1 LAPLPDGLER
11 LLAQGD
17 HHPRYTPADE
27 WALLA
32 LEGVARRATFG
43 SNPTR
48 RWRTSSASATNRR
61 FRRRKPSALSAE
73 AIGAEFRCLDLGD
86 YPLEVDR
93 AALEQLVALIHEVE
107 PDVILTHTAE
117 DPFNPDHPV
126 AHEAVKK
133 ARMLASGAGVQSGF
147 KTIKPPVLYAF
158 EPHQPELCGFMPN
171 TFVDITPVFEQKK
184 RAMEA
189 IASQT
194 YLQKYYAE
202 LAERRGN
209 HARRV
214 SGNSTIRY
222 AEAFQRLL

>member
-1 LAPLPDGLER
+1 M
-11 LLAQGD
+11 
-17 HHPRYTPADE
+17 
-27 WALLA
+27 
-32 LEGVARRATFG
+32 
-43 SNPTR
+43 
-48 RWRTSSASATNRR
+48 
-61 FRRRKPSALSAE
+61 
-73 AIGAEFRCLDLGD
+73 
-86 YPLEVDR
+86 DR

-214 SGNSTIRY
+214 SGNSAIRY
-222 AEAFQRLL
+222 AEAFQRLLPAVVSEL

>member
-1 LAPLPDGLER
+1 MEPSRGAFWWSGPTRPTSSGGLRE
-11 LLAQGD
+11 QWPS
-17 HHPRYTPADE
+17 PRPA
-27 WALLA
+27 AHGPPSSPSLMVN
-32 LEGVARRATFG
+32 GARRATFG

-158 EPHQPELCGFMPN
+158 EP
-171 TFVDITPVFEQKK
+171 
-184 RAMEA
+184 
-189 IASQT
+189 
-194 YLQKYYAE
+194 
-202 LAERRGN
+202 
-209 HARRV
+209 
-214 SGNSTIRY
+214 
-222 AEAFQRLL
+222 